1 MSQKKYDFV
10 NHPSHYNPG
19 QFEVIKIIRAYNLN
33 FSKGNAIK
41 YLLRAG
47 KKPNQSQIQDLRK
60 AIWYIEDEIKALEG
74 LKAQEDQDR
83 KARLEGLEGLAAR
96 ENS

>member
-19 QFEVIKIIRAYNLN
+19 QFEVIKIIRAYDLN
-33 FSKGNAIK
+33 FSRGNAIK

-47 KKPNQSQIQDLRK
+47 RKPNQSQIQDLRK

-74 LKAQEDQDR
+74 LEAQDR
-83 KARLEGLEGLAAR
+83 KAQLEGLEGLAAR
-96 ENS
+96 ENG

>member
-10 NHPSHYNPG
+10 DHPSHYNPG

-33 FSKGNAIK
+33 FSRGNAIK

-47 KKPNQSQIQDLRK
+47 KKPDQSQIQDLRK

-74 LKAQEDQDR
+74 LEAQDR
-83 KARLEGLEGLAAR
+83 KAQLEGLKGLAAR
-96 ENS
+96 ENG

>member
-19 QFEVIKIIRAYNLN
+19 QFEVIKIIRAYDLN
-33 FSKGNAIK
+33 FSRGNAIK

-74 LKAQEDQDR
+74 FEAQDR
-83 KARLEGLEGLAAR
+83 KAFLEGLEGLAAR
-96 ENS
+96 ENG